1 MGGSAFLD
9 PEKLMDAGGVRF
21 GHHVADIGTGRT
33 GHLVFP
39 LAGRVGEEGKVY
51 AIDIDPEAVAMV
63 ESLRRTRGT
72 QNLHALWADVESPG
86 AVQIPVGSLDV
97 AFLVNT
103 LWTMKKQ
110 EETLPAGR
118 QVADEVGRLMKNDG
132 RIFVMDWRQNAVH
145 PLAPAEEYRQHPELV
160 DIYFA
165 QADWYPS
172 YEVRI
177 SPHHWARAY
186 ERL

>member
-1 MGGSAFLD
+1 MGGSAFLN
-9 PEKLMDAGGVRF
+9 PEQLMDAGGVRF

-51 AIDIDPEAVAMV
+51 ALDIDPEAVQMV

-72 QNLHALWADVESPG
+72 QNLHSIWTDIEAPG
-86 AVQIPVGSLDV
+86 TVPIPEASLDV
-97 AFLVNT
+97 AFLVNV
-103 LWTMKKQ
+103 LWTMTRRAEMAQ
-110 EETLPAGR
+110 E
-118 QVADEVGRLMKNDG
+118 VNRLMKDDG
-132 RIFVMDWRQNAVH
+132 RILVMDWHQNAMH
-145 PLAPAEEYRQHPELV
+145 PLAPDEEYRQHPKLIDV
-160 DIYFA
+160 YFA
-165 QADWYPS
+165 RANWYPA

>member
-1 MGGSAFLD
+1 MGGSAFLN
-9 PEKLMDAGGVRF
+9 PEQLMDAGGVRF

-39 LAGRVGEEGKVY
+39 LSGRVGEEGKVY

-63 ESLRRTRGT
+63 EGLRRTRGT

-86 AVQIPVGSLDV
+86 TVQVPEASLDV

-110 EETLPAGR
+110 EEM
-118 QVADEVGRLMKNDG
+118 ADEVSRLMKDDG
-132 RIFVMDWRQNAVH
+132 RIFVMDWRQNALH
-145 PLAPAEEYRQHPELV
+145 PLAPALEYRQQPELV

-165 QADWYPS
+165 QADWYPA

-177 SPHHWARAY
+177 TPHHWARAY